1 MNAKRHCHAYTL
13 IEVLVAMM
21 ILALSLTVIFRIFGG
36 GLNKIGIASDYARAV
51 MVAESVL
58 AAAGNTEIL
67 QPGESTTFVVQ
78 LTAAASGDYSG
89 ELSFGNDDPDEAP
102 FNFFISGT
110 VDPPPSPVQIIDNG
124 DLDFSTT
131 GQWSGWAA
139 RK

>member
-67 QPGESTTFVVQ
+67 QPGESSGSLFEKYRWTRTVRLYQADGEPSYDELPLNVYRVSVTVEWPATNGNRS
-78 LTAAASGDYSG
+78 LDLSTLKLDASRA
-89 ELSFGNDDPDEAP
+89 EA
-102 FNFFISGT
+102 
-110 VDPPPSPVQIIDNG
+110 
-124 DLDFSTT
+124 
-131 GQWSGWAA
+131 
-139 RK
+139 RR